1 MTEEIEEIE
10 VTEIIERIEALEKEN
25 STEKE
30 NIRGKI
36 AAIESRLKSIEDD
49 FETLITYGE

>member
-49 FETLITYGE
+49 FETLITDGE